1 MFTALSLLCSGLL
14 LATDATAQAAQGP
27 APIVAE
33 PGGQVSASLQATPL
47 REVLQSFSDATGIQ
61 FVVRGSADEP
71 ISLELESLPP
81 DEAIRAILGE
91 RGFIRFYANDTAAAD
106 ASARKLTEVWV
117 LPGVARPR
125 PPSAAP
131 RVPRPAPPPPS
142 SAAADLFN
150 ALKKRALT
158 DGDPVARREA
168 VENLL
173 DADNERAK
181 PALVQALLNDKDRGV
196 RQAALDALLWYD
208 DQAPR
213 QALTRAALRD
223 KDVEIRRQVIEE
235 AFLDQAEED
244 RGARRVLVQALGD
257 KDVDIRLSVVEALSN
272 AALYDQDDP
281 SVRQALARAARD
293 ADERVRL
300 VAVESLEDNEMQEE
314 LNGLLD
320 DDSEQV
326 RGAAREALN
335 RLAGP

>member
-1 MFTALSLLCSGLL
+1 MFTALSLLCASLL
-14 LATDATAQAAQGP
+14 LASDATAQAARGS

-33 PGGQVSASLQATPL
+33 PGGRVSASLQETPL
-47 REVLQSFSDATGIQ
+47 WEVLQSFSDATGIQ

-117 LPGVARPR
+117 LRGVARPR
-125 PPSAAP
+125 APSAAP
-131 RVPRPAPPPPS
+131 RALRPAPPPVS
-142 SAAADLFN
+142 SAGDPFN

-158 DGDPVARREA
+158 DGDPAVRRQA
-168 VENLL
+168 VESLL

-181 PALVQALLNDKDRGV
+181 PALVQALLNDKDSGV
-196 RQAALDALLWYD
+196 RQAALEGLLWYD

-223 KDVEIRRQVIEE
+223 ADVEIRRQVIEE

-314 LNGLLD
+314 LRGLLE
-320 DDSEQV
+320 DDSEPV
-326 RGAAREALN
+326 RSAAQEALN
-335 RLAGP
+335 RLGGP